1 MARGISTA
9 QLTPL
14 VQYGLFFSTKD
25 VMAFNE
31 QMLLF
36 TVVKI
41 VHEHAH
47 YQKFHSPTGPYA
59 WLVFS
64 SISSL
69 GDTSS

>member
-14 VQYGLFFSTKD
+14 VQYGFFFSTKD

-31 QMLLF
+31 QF

-47 YQKFHSPTGPYA
+47 
-59 WLVFS
+59 
-64 SISSL
+64 
-69 GDTSS
+69 